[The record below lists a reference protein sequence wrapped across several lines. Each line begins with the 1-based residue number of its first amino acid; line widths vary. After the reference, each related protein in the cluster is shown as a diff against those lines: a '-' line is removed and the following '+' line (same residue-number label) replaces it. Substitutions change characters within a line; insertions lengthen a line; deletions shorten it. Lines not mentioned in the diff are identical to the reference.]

1 MIIVP
6 EREDPEPMGQSGEAL
21 KVAFDI
27 LKRGGECFVRV
38 GR

>member
-6 EREDPEPMGQSGEAL
+6 EREVPEPKGWSAEAL

-38 GR
+38 ER

>member
-6 EREDPEPMGQSGEAL
+6 EREVPEPKGRFGEAP